1 MINTDPALIL
11 NRAAPDPLSPAVP
24 ITVDTPCP
32 RCGKTPIDTMHWP
45 TWLPSLRS
53 EVLRHCDYMAVE
65 GDDRWINVSACE
77 GGDPMPFLKSRMDA
91 MERASSV

>member
-32 RCGKTPIDTMHWP
+32 LCGATPLYNQPQMTGVNAKI
-45 TWLPSLRS
+45 LS
-53 EVLRHCDYMAVE
+53 HCDYFAIE
-65 GDDRWINVSACE
+65 GDDTWVNRNACE
-77 GGDPMPFLKSRMDA
+77 VQDPRPFLMTRLEA
-91 MERASSV
+91 MRKRSVSV